1 MSTTTSLAGTPPS
14 LSGHVSPSPPRDPL
28 ASGLRGLFDPTIRQ
42 TTEKLWMVH
51 RSQMAL
57 AEELE
62 RLISLFMFAV
72 IELNHYLE
80 TTDPPA
86 LKPTI
91 IKLANVGKRLNAVN
105 TQLHQIQGRVNR
117 LFIQLSKMRAAP
129 AASSLSASGPVVAS
143 ASAVTPGGIGSI
155 KPSSPAAAAL
165 AAVVGVSAGSPSAS
179 GSGAGG
185 NT

>member
-1 MSTTTSLAGTPPS
+1 MSTTTSLAGSPPS
-14 LSGHVSPSPPRDPL
+14 LSGNISPSPPRDPL

-57 AEELE
+57 SEELE
-62 RLISLFMFAV
+62 RLISQ
-72 IELNHYLE
+72 LNHYLE

-91 IKLANVGKRLNAVN
+91 IKLASVGKRLNAVN
-105 TQLHQIQGRVNR
+105 TQLYQIQGRVNR
-117 LFIQLSKMRAAP
+117 LFIQLSKMRATP
-129 AASSLSASGPVVAS
+129 AAAS
-143 ASAVTPGGIGSI
+143 ATAGPSGTSTTAIPTGGAAGSI

-165 AAVVGVSAGSPSAS
+165 AAAVAGGGRSRS
-179 GSGAGG
+179 GSAGG